1 MPPATANGDL
11 LLEDL
16 VSRSL
21 DTSKGLLM
29 VVKAR
34 IVVAGALLVLDVLSE
49 TLTVQSVV
57 GQPIVSA

>member
-1 MPPATANGDL
+1 